1 VTIETLSYAIDD
13 QDRLIKVDAGYY
25 RFAEENGWE
34 GAGSSLGRSLWDF
47 VAGHEV
53 KKLQRLLLRRV
64 REGVRDVELPFRCD
78 GPEMTREMN
87 IRIAADRTG
96 RVVLFSARLRSEE
109 EREEPQPLLDT
120 GTPRD
125 EGDFLS
131 MCAWCDR
138 FLVEGEWVEV
148 EEAAKRLE
156 LFRRRQMPMLDH
168 GICPQCSGQLLA
180 A

>member
-1 VTIETLSYAIDD
+1 MTVESLSYAIDD
-13 QDRLIKVDAGYY
+13 QDRLIRVDEGYY

-47 VAGHEV
+47 VAGHDV
-53 KKLQRLLLRRV
+53 KRLQRLLLRRV
-64 REGVRDVELPFRCD
+64 RDEVHDVELPFRCD
-78 GPEMTREMN
+78 GPDVRREMD
-87 IRIAADRTG
+87 IRITADRSG

-109 EREEPQPLLDT
+109 PRDSQPILDPDA
-120 GTPRD
+120 PRD
-125 EGDFLS
+125 EGDFLP

-148 EEAAKRLE
+148 EEAVKRLE
-156 LFRRRQMPMLDH
+156 LFRRERLPMLDH
-168 GICPQCSGQLLA
+168 GICPECGGTLLA